1 MRGRILIITMA
12 VRQEPPQEDPLQG
25 GQLRA
30 PRRAGSPGTQRQG
43 RQGRSA
49 GQAWTRGAAGRPRPS
64 GRAGAAGTLRP
75 RWLPGAPRSPGAAW
89 AAGRRG
95 EAGHHGTRG
104 TDRGRVAPGAV
115 RQSRRMAHHGRRP
128 LPRDLHQARG
138 VRDRG
143 GQVRAVGRK
152 ALLAAL
158 ALGPQVRHPA
168 HAHAELLGRLAPLQE
183 GRQQLVQRGRVE
195 PHVPG
200 APLGEG
206 HAQQRCRR

>member
-1 MRGRILIITMA
+1 MRA
-12 VRQEPPQEDPLQG
+12 APL
-25 GQLRA
+25 A
-30 PRRAGSPGTQRQG
+30 
-43 RQGRSA
+43 
-49 GQAWTRGAAGRPRPS
+49 
-64 GRAGAAGTLRP
+64 
-75 RWLPGAPRSPGAAW
+75 
-89 AAGRRG
+89 
-95 EAGHHGTRG
+95 
-104 TDRGRVAPGAV
+104 RVV
-115 RQSRRMAHHGRRP
+115 SCAHVSC
-128 LPRDLHQARG
+128 

-183 GRQQLVQRGRVE
+183 GRQQLVRALTPHPSLFASLFVLRACAHSSLSSPLFAALSARAPAPAEHSRTRKARALVQRGRVE